1 VFFLTGSCPDLGFI
15 LSGRVVRTTA
25 DTEFKGLKCSD
36 MRNGRSVRVKGVVRT
51 DGIVIA
57 TEVRKD

>member
-1 VFFLTGSCPDLGFI
+1 MLFLTGSCPDLGFI

-25 DTEFKGLKCSD
+25 DTEFRGFKCSD